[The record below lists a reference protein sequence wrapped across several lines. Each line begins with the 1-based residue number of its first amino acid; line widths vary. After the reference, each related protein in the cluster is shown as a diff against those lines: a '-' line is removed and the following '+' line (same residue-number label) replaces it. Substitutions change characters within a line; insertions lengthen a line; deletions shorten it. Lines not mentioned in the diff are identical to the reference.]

1 MGSQCAGAVLHGGGA
16 EGGVTLVHQLPGTLV
31 LLSSVAQGEL
41 TLARVP
47 RPAAGRRLAG
57 ERVNLVQHGWC
68 LNWGKPLI
76 DSEMIITWLT
86 LR

>member
-1 MGSQCAGAVLHGGGA
+1 MGSQCAGVDLRGGGA
-16 EGGVTLVHQLPGTLV
+16 EGGVTLVHQQPGTLV

-57 ERVNLVQHGWC
+57 EGMNLVQHGWP
-68 LNWGKPLI
+68 LTWGKAYKY
-76 DSEMIITWLT
+76 D
-86 LR
+86 R